1 MAIAMGEGTTSWKSE
16 LVEVNWLVRPME
28 LKCCWSSLRCR
39 HLRGVRQE
47 AQLSDHMKAD
57 T

>member
-39 HLRGVRQE
+39 HHRGVRPE
-47 AQLSDHMKAD
+47 AQLSD